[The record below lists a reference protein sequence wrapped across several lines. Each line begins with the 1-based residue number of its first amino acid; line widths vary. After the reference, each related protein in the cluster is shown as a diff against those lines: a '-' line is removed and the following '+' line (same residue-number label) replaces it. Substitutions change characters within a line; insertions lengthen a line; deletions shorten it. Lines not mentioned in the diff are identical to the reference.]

1 MRISRR
7 PGVFSGGVA
16 PTESAKVR
24 LQADLGGGQELHH
37 LSYHGVQAGEDDLQ
51 GAENPKTLGDFPL
64 VLLANNYG

>member
-37 LSYHGVQAGEDDLQ
+37 FPHHGFQVGENDLQ
-51 GAENPKTLGDFPL
+51 GKVE
-64 VLLANNYG
+64 